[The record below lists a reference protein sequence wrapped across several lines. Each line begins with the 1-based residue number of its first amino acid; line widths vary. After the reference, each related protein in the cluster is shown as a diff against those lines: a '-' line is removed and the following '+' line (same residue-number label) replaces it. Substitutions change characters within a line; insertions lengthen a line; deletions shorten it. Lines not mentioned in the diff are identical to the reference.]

1 MMPNLDLE
9 AENVELFELTTT
21 QARAIDITSELD
33 VGDQL
38 DMALDLAQ
46 AKAFTDDSDISY
58 LVIKITK
65 D

>member
-1 MMPNLDLE
+1 MPELDLE
-9 AENVELFELTTT
+9 AGDVEVFELTTT

-38 DMALDLAQ
+38 DMALDEAQ
-46 AKAFTDDSDISY
+46 ARAFTNDSDVSY

-65 D
+65 G

>member
-1 MMPNLDLE
+1 MSELDLE
-9 AENVELFELTTT
+9 ADNVEVFDLTTT

-38 DMALDLAQ
+38 DMALDEAQ
-46 AKAFTDDSDISY
+46 ARAFTDESDVFY

-65 D
+65 G

>member
-1 MMPNLDLE
+1 MSTLDLE
-9 AENVELFELTTT
+9 ADNVDVFELTTT

-38 DMALDLAQ
+38 DLALDGAQ
-46 AKAFTDDSDISY
+46 GRAFTDDSDVSY

-65 D
+65 G

>member
-1 MMPNLDLE
+1 MSVLDLE
-9 AENVELFELTTT
+9 ADNVEVFELTTT

-38 DMALDLAQ
+38 DMALDGAQ
-46 AKAFTDDSDISY
+46 AKAFTDDSDVSY

>member
-1 MMPNLDLE
+1 MSELDLE
-9 AENVELFELTTT
+9 ADNVEVFDLTTT

-38 DMALDLAQ
+38 DMALDEAQ
-46 AKAFTDDSDISY
+46 ARAFTDESDVSY

-65 D
+65 G

>member
-1 MMPNLDLE
+1 MSKLDLE
-9 AENVELFELTTT
+9 ADNVEVFELTTT

-38 DMALDLAQ
+38 DLALDEAQ
-46 AKAFTDDSDISY
+46 GRAFTDESDISY

-65 D
+65 G